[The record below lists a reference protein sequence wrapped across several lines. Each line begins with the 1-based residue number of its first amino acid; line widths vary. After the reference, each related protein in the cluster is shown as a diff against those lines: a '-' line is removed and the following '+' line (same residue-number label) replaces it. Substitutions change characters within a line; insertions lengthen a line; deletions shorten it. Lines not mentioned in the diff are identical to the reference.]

1 MDNDKQPDDNK
12 QPVNPEKSANRPS
25 AQAGDSV
32 LTSSGAISDPPPAKP
47 SKTSSSTKSTTPEK
61 PVKASSGRPMLIF
74 LMILLILTIAA
85 GGAGGW
91 WLYHQQQRQPGIQ
104 DDLAVLRADVER
116 LQQSL
121 TEERRLRSD
130 LAAGSSQADQEL
142 TLRMNRQASRLEEIS
157 TPSRKDWKLAEA
169 EYLLRLGNQRL
180 LTERDSDGALAL
192 LQSADSILRD
202 LDEVELLPVREVLAK
217 NIVALKSVPI
227 VDTDG
232 LYLELKAI
240 AGEVGN
246 LPILAPQ
253 MSESTGRLVPVEA
266 ATDQTDTWYDPLV
279 RVFYSTLSQIGQI
292 VRVTHRE
299 EAVKPILSPQQE
311 QLIRL
316 RLVVV
321 LESAQLAM
329 LHEQQVVYDES
340 LALAQQLL
348 ADYFQLNE
356 ARSMALVEQLSELQ
370 QRSVVQ
376 PRTDI
381 SAGLN
386 ALRDYI
392 DSWRQR
398 HDLDSR
404 GGQQR

>member
-12 QPVNPEKSANRPS
+12 QPVNPEKSANQQS
-25 AQAGDSV
+25 AQADDSV
-32 LTSSGAISDPPPAKP
+32 LAPSGEISDPPPAKP
-47 SKTSSSTKSTTPEK
+47 SKTSSSTKSATPEK
-61 PVKASSGRPMLIF
+61 PVKSSSGRPMLIF

-85 GGAGGW
+85 GMAGGW

-104 DDLAVLRADVER
+104 DDFATLRADVER

-121 TEERRLRSD
+121 TEERRLRRD

-180 LTERDSDGALAL
+180 LTERDSEGALAL

-202 LDEVELLPVREVLAK
+202 LDEVDLLPVREVLAK
-217 NIVALKSVPI
+217 NIVALKSAPV

-240 AGEVGN
+240 AGEVGD
-246 LPILAPQ
+246 LPILANQ
-253 MSESTGRLVPVEA
+253 MPELTGWGVPVEA
-266 ATDQTDTWYDPLV
+266 ANDQADTWYDPLV
-279 RVFYSTLSQIGQI
+279 RVFYSTLNQIGQI

-316 RLVVV
+316 RLVTV

-329 LHEQQVVYDES
+329 LREQQVVYDES
-340 LALAQQLL
+340 LASAQQLL

>member
-1 MDNDKQPDDNK
+1 MDIDKQPDDNK
-12 QPVNPEKSANRPS
+12 QPVTPEKFVNRES
-25 AQAGDSV
+25 AQADDSV
-32 LTSSGAISDPPPAKP
+32 LTPSGDISDPPPAKP
-47 SKTSSSTKSTTPEK
+47 SKTSGSAKSTTPDK
-61 PVKASSGRPMLIF
+61 PVKSSSGKPMLIC
-74 LMILLILTIAA
+74 LMILLLLTIGA
-85 GGAGGW
+85 GMAGGW

-104 DDLAVLRADVER
+104 DDLAALQVDVGR
-116 LQQSL
+116 LQQNL
-121 TEERRLRSD
+121 AEERRLRSD

-180 LTERDSDGALAL
+180 LTEHDSAGALAL

-202 LDEVELLPVREVLAK
+202 LDDVELLPVREVLAK
-217 NIVALKSVPI
+217 NIIALKSAPM

-232 LYLELKAI
+232 FYLELKAI
-240 AGEVGN
+240 AGAVGE

-253 MSESTGRLVPVEA
+253 MSELPGQLMPA
-266 ATDQTDTWYDPLV
+266 DIPTDQADTWYAPLV
-279 RVFYSTLSQIGQI
+279 RVFHSTLNQIGQI
-292 VRVTHRE
+292 VRVTHRDE
-299 EAVKPILSPQQE
+299 VVEPILSPQQE

-316 RLVVV
+316 RLVTV
-321 LESAQLAM
+321 LELAQLAM
-329 LHEQQVVYDES
+329 LREQQVVYDES

-356 ARSMALVEQLSELQ
+356 ARSLALVEQLGELQ

-398 HDLDSR
+398 HDLGSR

>member
-1 MDNDKQPDDNK
+1 MQ
-12 QPVNPEKSANRPS
+12 
-25 AQAGDSV
+25 
-32 LTSSGAISDPPPAKP
+32 
-47 SKTSSSTKSTTPEK
+47 
-61 PVKASSGRPMLIF
+61 IF
-74 LMILLILTIAA
+74 LMVLLILTIAA
-85 GGAGGW
+85 GMAGGW
-91 WLYHQQQRQPGIQ
+91 WLYHQQQPQPGIQ
-104 DDLAVLRADVER
+104 DDLTVLRADVER

-130 LAAGSSQADQEL
+130 LAASSSQADQEL
-142 TLRMNRQASRLEEIS
+142 TLRMNRQASRLEEVS

-180 LTERDSDGALAL
+180 LTERDSEGALAL

-217 NIVALKSVPI
+217 NIVALKSAPV
-227 VDTDG
+227 VDKDG

-240 AGEVGN
+240 AGEVGD

-253 MSESTGRLVPVEA
+253 MPELTVRLVPVEA
-266 ATDQTDTWYDPLV
+266 ATDQADAWYDPLV
-279 RVFYSTLSQIGQI
+279 RVFYSTLNQIGQI

-316 RLVVV
+316 RLVTV

-329 LHEQQVVYDES
+329 LREQQVVYDAS

-356 ARSMALVEQLSELQ
+356 AHSMALVEQLSELQ

>member
-12 QPVNPEKSANRPS
+12 QPVNPEKSVNRQS
-25 AQAGDSV
+25 AQAGDSA
-32 LTSSGAISDPPPAKP
+32 LTPSGDRSDPPPAKS

-61 PVKASSGRPMLIF
+61 PVKSSSGRPMLIF

-85 GGAGGW
+85 GVAGGW
-91 WLYHQQQRQPGIQ
+91 WLYHQQQRQPGMQ

-121 TEERRLRSD
+121 NEEKRLRSD

-180 LTERDSDGALAL
+180 LTERDSEGALAL

-217 NIVALKSVPI
+217 NIVALKSAPV

-240 AGEVGN
+240 AGEVGA

-253 MSESTGRLVPVEA
+253 MSESTGQFVPVEA
-266 ATDQTDTWYDPLV
+266 ATDQADTWYDPLV
-279 RVFYSTLSQIGQI
+279 RVFYSTLNQIGQI
-292 VRVTHRE
+292 VRVTHRD

-316 RLVVV
+316 RLVTV

-329 LHEQQVVYDES
+329 LREQQVVYDES

>member
-12 QPVNPEKSANRPS
+12 QPVNPEKSTNRQPV
-25 AQAGDSV
+25 QAGDSA
-32 LTSSGAISDPPPAKP
+32 LTPSGDRSDPPPAKS
-47 SKTSSSTKSTTPEK
+47 SKTSSATKSATPEK
-61 PVKASSGRPMLIF
+61 PVKSSSGRPMLIF

-85 GGAGGW
+85 GVAGGW

-121 TEERRLRSD
+121 SEEKRLRSD

-180 LTERDSDGALAL
+180 LTERDSEGALAL

-217 NIVALKSVPI
+217 NIVALKSAPV

-240 AGEVGN
+240 AGEVSA

-253 MSESTGRLVPVEA
+253 MPELTGQFVPVEA
-266 ATDQTDTWYDPLV
+266 ATDQADTWYDPLV

-316 RLVVV
+316 RLVTV

-329 LHEQQVVYDES
+329 LREQQVVYDES